1 MSRFNRYP
9 VDNEGELIN
18 LTPLLDVLF
27 VVLILFML
35 AAPLLQ
41 IDKISLS
48 KGSIEK
54 EEFSDHGVNTLKI
67 QVTHDNVIEIQ
78 NKKIPVKLL
87 QATFIALHQQF
98 PNITPTLFCDKGA
111 SFGTYQIIKN
121 SLEEAGFREMEVI
134 LKSS

>member
-1 MSRFNRYP
+1 MARFNRFP
-9 VDNEGELIN
+9 TEDDGELIN

-41 IDKISLS
+41 LDKISLAQAT
-48 KGSIEK
+48 IEK
-54 EEFSDHGVNTLKI
+54 EEFADHGMQTLKI
-67 QVTHDNVIEIQ
+67 QVSNNNLIEIQ

-87 QATFIALHQQF
+87 KSTFIALHQQF
-98 PNITPTLFCDKGA
+98 PNITPTLFCDKKA